1 MAYLNE
7 VHFSIKSSQPGVQ
20 CTPYCARPAK
30 TADCGLSRPC
40 ATQNHEWKKAG
51 AGSFVADIDL
61 LVIITDANS
70 NKTKTVPAAVAVSIA
85 AGAWWVVYSQ
95 YRCY

>member
-1 MAYLNE
+1 M
-7 VHFSIKSSQPGVQ
+7 KSSEAGVW
-20 CTPYCARPAK
+20 CTQYCARHAK
-30 TADCGLSRPC
+30 AADCGLGQPC
-40 ATQNHEWKKAG
+40 ATQDHEWKKAD

-85 AGAWWVVYSQ
+85 AGAWWVVPSQ
-95 YRCY
+95 FR

>member
-40 ATQNHEWKKAG
+40 ATQNHEWKKAD

-61 LVIITDANS
+61 LVIIIGANS
-70 NKTKTVPAAVAVSIA
+70 HKTKSAPALVAASIA
-85 AGAWWVVYSQ
+85 AGAWWVVLS
-95 YRCY
+95 